1 MWYALWAV
9 VDKTKNA
16 DTHWIFANKKPKP
29 NRRGFDLGFD
39 WRRRRDSPNSGASE
53 CTHKAKRATKSSAT
67 LLPTAFYAV
76 ESLSPK
82 QKSTHLSA
90 IFVAEKKR
98 FELLNRFWRL
108 RDFQSRAL
116 DQTRRLLRICNIK
129 LKLPVIIQYLYP
141 KGNCF
146 CSSKTIFWLRDKFA

>member
-1 MWYALWAV
+1 MLG
-9 VDKTKNA
+9 
-16 DTHWIFANKKPKP
+16 IFDFPFFP
-29 NRRGFDLGFD
+29 QTR
-39 WRRRRDSPNSGASE
+39 ASTVWE
-53 CTHKAKRATKSSAT
+53 EDVSRCYATKSSAT

-116 DQTRRLLRICNIK
+116 DQTRRLLHK
-129 LKLPVIIQYLYP
+129 VYIQFQVGGSWKP
-141 KGNCF
+141 MEN
-146 CSSKTIFWLRDKFA
+146 KTISSNCSWVQYPQNPTWRLYITEAILTSGWAILFHFLWFVRF